1 MGWMMKNKPNLWVKI
16 FAPGLGDLVIL
27 GPVLFNILDR
37 NITNKINLIV
47 YNQGQKDLA
56 ERMWWVDNCF
66 LGTDTFEIMERDF
79 FVDMSE
85 HPLEKIWWGSNEY
98 IDQFGETHVIQ
109 IMDKICGGMGIP
121 KELPKL
127 NTSVKHPNDYHKT
140 VLLAVGGR
148 RRTKLLPNN
157 TWIDIYNHLR
167 SEYNW
172 EVALI
177 GSKGHEGSEQIYE
190 LEQAGIPHISTK
202 SVGEVIDVIQASC
215 GVISIDSG
223 LYHLSSYLNKPTI
236 GLFGPMQTWLWGGIG
251 KNTIDLQNECP
262 INCTSTPLDWS
273 CVGHP
278 CMNDFDGRQ
287 IADKFLEVFMN
298 GYDS

>member
-1 MGWMMKNKPNLWVKI
+1 MKNKPTLWVKI
-16 FAPGLGDLVIL
+16 FAPGLGDLVVL
-27 GPVLFNILDR
+27 GPVLFNIVDR
-37 NITNKINLIV
+37 NITDKINLIV

-66 LGTDTFEIMERDF
+66 LEKDTPTIPNRDF

-85 HPLEKIWWGSNEY
+85 HPLEKVWWGSQEY

-109 IMDKICGGMGIP
+109 MMDKICGGMGIP

-127 NTSVKHPNDYHKT
+127 KVETPHINDYLKLGKT

-157 TWIDIYNHLR
+157 IWLDIYKGLR
-167 SEYNW
+167 EFNW

-190 LEQAGIPHISTK
+190 LEQAGIPYHSTK
-202 SVGEVIDVIQASC
+202 NVGEVIDVIQASC

-223 LYHLSSYLNKPTI
+223 LYHLSSYQNKPTV

-251 KNTIDLQNECP
+251 KHTVNLQNDCP
-262 INCTSTPLDWS
+262 INCTSTPLDWK

-278 CMNDFDGRQ
+278 CMNNFDGRL
-287 IADKFLEVFMN
+287 IADRFLEVFMN
-298 GYDS
+298 VHEQ